1 LDDYDVVL
9 QTWKPG
15 ALLNHSVLP
24 QNLNDPFSR
33 ERLTAD
39 STGEANVER
48 AEFQSGDKVMS
59 EQELAARAFG
69 YFESHQSKWAAGLR
83 DYVIEQGLSN
93 EKFDRYAESFATSWV
108 DGFARRQNS
117 AEMLA
122 IKASIRE
129 FDRTFNRPKA
139 GRFVL
144 EPVADDV
151 DPLFTPVEMRI
162 LFSANSGLLQAYLS
176 DYVDH
181 LGDEGPSTI
190 SDIYVRRGVMVP
202 EIQKIRQERF
212 ELSSYSLGIGAVE
225 QFAQLYTFR
234 TKDKG
239 IQSIFSAPLPAVQ
252 ERVVAFAP
260 FIDGMDLGQLE
271 LIIAPP
277 IELTMLIDQG
287 EYGGIREYGFK

>member
-1 LDDYDVVL
+1 MDDYDVFL
-9 QTWKPG
+9 QTWKPS

-24 QNLNDPFSR
+24 QNLDDHFSR

-39 STGEANVER
+39 STGEADVER
-48 AEFQSGDKVMS
+48 AEFQPGDKVMS

-69 YFESHQSKWAAGLR
+69 YFESHQPKWAAGLR
-83 DYVIEQGLSN
+83 DYVIEQGLSK

-122 IKASIRE
+122 IKASIRD
-129 FDRTFNRPKA
+129 FDRAFKRLPA
-139 GRFVL
+139 GRYVL
-144 EPVADDV
+144 EPVAADI
-151 DPLFTPVEMRI
+151 DPLFTPDEMSI
-162 LFSANSGLLQAYLS
+162 LFSANSGLLEAYLS

-181 LGDEGPSTI
+181 LGSEGPSTI
-190 SDIYVRRGVMVP
+190 SDIYVRRGVMMP

-225 QFAQLYTFR
+225 QFAQLYTPR
-234 TKDKG
+234 TKDTG

-252 ERVVAFAP
+252 NRVVAFAP
-260 FIDGMDLGQLE
+260 FINGMDLGQLE
-271 LIIAPP
+271 LIVAPP
-277 IELTMLIDQG
+277 IEETRLIDQG
-287 EYGGIREYGFK
+287 EHGGIREYGFT